1 LRNSEP
7 PDALTPLDTKINQHF
22 AGLVAPKD
30 LTKTVKG
37 NAIVP
42 SYVLE
47 YLLGQHCAT
56 DDVASIQSGIET
68 VKNILA
74 NGVIRTPI
82 SPSVTVRSC
91 GP

>member
-1 LRNSEP
+1 M
-7 PDALTPLDTKINQHF
+7 TPLDKKINLHF
-22 AGLVAPKD
+22 AGLVVRKD

-56 DDVASIQSGIET
+56 DDESSIQSGIET
-68 VKNILA
+68 VKNIVSDLPPLFDA
-74 NGVIRTPI
+74 FYAGARQCPN
-82 SPSVTVRSC
+82 C
-91 GP
+91 GQVHPEMS